1 VRTAEAFDCR
11 VIVIRDDQTVAG
23 TSILGL
29 MLLGAG
35 AGTELTLEAEG
46 ADAEPALAAIA
57 DLIERGFDE

>member
-1 VRTAEAFDCR
+1 MTIR
-11 VIVIRDDQTVAG
+11 VVAG

-35 AGTELTLEAEG
+35 AGTELVLRAEG
-46 ADAEPALAAIA
+46 ADAADAVAALA

>member
-1 VRTAEAFDCR
+1 VRAAEAFDCR
-11 VIVIRDDQTVAG
+11 VQVVRDDQTVAG

-35 AGTELTLEAEG
+35 VGTELTLQAEG
-46 ADAEPALAAIA
+46 PDTEAALDALI